1 MFEFKSDA
9 LGARRWLSQLGGRLR
24 SIHYLT
30 VPEFMGLFAV
40 RTEAALDPLSPPPA
54 PQNK

>member
-24 SIHYLT
+24 SSHYLT